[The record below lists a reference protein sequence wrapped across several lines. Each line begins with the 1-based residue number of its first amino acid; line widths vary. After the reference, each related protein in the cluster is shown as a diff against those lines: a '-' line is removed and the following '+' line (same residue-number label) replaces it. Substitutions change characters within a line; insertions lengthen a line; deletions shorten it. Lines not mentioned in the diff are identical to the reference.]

1 VNANFFLLSV
11 ILFCAVTVACGNEN
25 ESELV
30 SKKETTTS
38 NTNKTIVV
46 AETTQTN
53 ESESIAAAD
62 DSEDEYADIR
72 DKLQTCAACHGE
84 KGVSVIP
91 TNPIL
96 AGQEFY
102 YMYVQLKDIKSGL
115 RESAIMAPLVA
126 DLEKEEMKKIAEY
139 YSKQVWP
146 ETTFKTEQAD
156 ISAGKKVVTAGQ
168 CVACHLGS
176 FKGNSRIPR
185 MAGQHVE
192 YLTKTMLDFK
202 NKVRKNS
209 AAKGSLMASFSDAD
223 IHAVAKYL
231 AGYTGQ

>member
-1 VNANFFLLSV
+1 MDVKFFLLSV
-11 ILFCAVTVACGNEN
+11 ILLAAVTVACGNEN
-25 ESELV
+25 KSEIV
-30 SKKETTTS
+30 TQTENTTT
-38 NTNKTIVV
+38 NTNETIVV
-46 AETTQTN
+46 TEATQTN
-53 ESESIAAAD
+53 ESESVAAAVD
-62 DSEDEYADIR
+62 GEDEYADIQ
-72 DKLQTCAACHGE
+72 DKLQTCTACHGE

-91 TNPIL
+91 VNPIL

-115 RESAIMAPLVA
+115 RESAIMAPIVA
-126 DLEKEEMKKIAEY
+126 DLDKEKMMKIAEY
-139 YSKQVWP
+139 FSKQTWP

-192 YLTKTMLDFK
+192 YLAKTMLDFK

-209 AAKGSLMASFSDAD
+209 AAKGSLMASFSDED

-231 AGYTGQ
+231 AGFTGQ